1 MKSKLYKLQINR
13 IFWAVLFLML
23 ITSGNVFS
31 QWIIYDASVVPLE
44 NGAPTFTRSNTSVSS
59 EIFDS
64 WSTIVVDPDN
74 ADNNLMQ
81 FLDNATNQRGM
92 WRSNLPSG
100 TSKLTFIAKLK
111 AYDYANLNW
120 TMDIDFDFGGAR
132 EQFFIMNSD
141 QIRVRRGTDTT
152 HDLPVDFDLTNWNT
166 FRFVF
171 DNEADPKTF
180 KVYLNES
187 ATPFIEATPASAGS
201 NNYFRFGNG
210 DNSKT
215 VGFLMDWII
224 WDTTGAYAPG
234 EGAAIPDPVV
244 TPSWNADLA
253 ELKADAADI
262 AGFGADVLTYEVV
275 LPVGTTD
282 VPVVTATASDPEA
295 SVLITPATEI
305 PGSTTILVT
314 AENGTTQKTYTVDFR
329 IISDVA
335 TLDGISVDGAA
346 LTGFDPTVLTYEVI
360 LPLETTTDVPEVT
373 AVATGP
379 NADIVVTP
387 ATALPGQTTILV
399 TAEDGIAKQTYTV
412 NFVLVSI
419 DATLSDISADA
430 ASIPG
435 FDPAV
440 FEYNLFYPVGTTA
453 VPVITATA
461 SNAEATVAITQ
472 ATAFPGTATIVVTA
486 EDGATELTYTVNLL
500 TGSSDATLANLLVAG
515 AAIEGFA
522 ADVLEY
528 FLVYP
533 VGTTDVPVITAEATD
548 ANADVV
554 ITSATAIPGVTT
566 IVVTAEDNFTV
577 LTYTVNIRNISIDA
591 DLSDL
596 LINGTTVE
604 GFAPDV
610 LSYDIE
616 LSAGTV
622 DVPLVTAV
630 AADEN
635 AEVVIDPATELPG
648 TTTVVIT
655 AEDDTTKKT
664 YTINFT
670 VKEGPL
676 AWRVYDASVLPD
688 AHIPLFS
695 ESNVS
700 GTGNNALVTDP
711 DDAENSF
718 LELITPA
725 VGDNFMWRTP
735 LQPETPGVTFVMKVK
750 AANDQ
755 SRRVVELD
763 IHHNGIRERMYINRE
778 ENRLRLQHGIGGGDG
793 GEIPAPE
800 GVSLSDWNVYRITK
814 SEGDIKLYLNEDP
827 TPIAV
832 GTTTQATTSQYF
844 RFGDGN
850 GSHNI
855 AALIDWI
862 IWDETGAY
870 APGEGSPIPTKVV
883 TPNWDATITELL
895 VDGTLIAGFAPDST
909 NYDIILPD
917 GTTDIPVVSA
927 TISNPDAQMV
937 VTQATELPGVATV
950 TVTAVNGFTVNTYD
964 VTLRFISSNAAL
976 AGIKLGTD
984 SLAGFDTE
992 VLVYDVVLPEGTTV
1006 APEVSANAADANAT
1020 VEITQADVLPGAAT
1034 IKVTAEDG
1042 TTVETYT
1049 INFTIATNVW
1059 ELTENSFRMYP
1070 NPANSTLNI
1079 EWSQNVQERV
1089 LQVINVNGQVVLHK
1103 QSSSN
1108 QEILDISL
1116 LEQGVYIL
1124 QIKSEYGQARK
1135 LFIKQ

>member
-1 MKSKLYKLQINR
+1 MKRKNYSFRLNR
-13 IFWAVLFLML
+13 IFWAVIL
-23 ITSGNVFS
+23 IMGLTSGNAFS

-44 NGAPTFTRSNTSVSS
+44 NGAPTFTRSNVSSVSS
-59 EIFDS
+59 EIFDT
-64 WSTIVVDPDN
+64 WSTIIVDPDN

-81 FLDNATNQRGM
+81 FLDNAAGQRGM

-100 TSKLTFIAKLK
+100 TSKLTFVAKLK

-120 TMDIDFDFGGAR
+120 TLDIDFDFGGAR

-152 HDLPVDFDLTNWNT
+152 HDLPIGFDLSAWNT

-171 DNEADPKTF
+171 DNEADPKTV

-187 ATPFIEATPASAGS
+187 ATPFIEANPAAGS

-210 DNSKT
+210 DSNRT

-234 EGAAIPDPVV
+234 EGTAIPNPVV

-253 ELKADAADI
+253 ELKADAVDI
-262 AGFGADVLTYEVV
+262 TGFGADVLTYEVV
-275 LPVGTTD
+275 LPAGTTD
-282 VPVVTATASDPEA
+282 VPVVTAAAGDPEA
-295 SVLITPATEI
+295 TVLITPATQI

-314 AENGTTQKTYTVDFR
+314 AENGTTTKTYTVDFR
-329 IISDVA
+329 LISDVA

-346 LTGFDPTVLTYEVI
+346 LTGFDPTVLVYEVT
-360 LPLETTTDVPEVT
+360 LPLETTVGVPEVT

-379 NADIVVTP
+379 NADVVITP
-387 ATALPGQTTILV
+387 ATDLPGQTAIVV

-412 NFVLVSI
+412 NFVLVSV
-419 DATLSDISADA
+419 DATLSGISADA

-453 VPVITATA
+453 VPEITATA

-500 TGSSDATLANLLVAG
+500 TGSSDATLANLLVSG
-515 AAIEGFA
+515 VTIEGFA

-533 VGTTDVPVITAEATD
+533 AGTTDVPVITAEATD
-548 ANADVV
+548 VNADVV
-554 ITSATAIPGVTT
+554 ITPATAIPGVTT
-566 IVVTAEDNFTV
+566 IVVTAEDNFTT
-577 LTYTVNIRNISIDA
+577 LTYTVNIRNISVDA

-604 GFAPDV
+604 GFAADV
-610 LSYDIE
+610 LTYDIE

-622 DVPLVTAV
+622 DVPVVTSI

-635 AEVVIDPATELPG
+635 AEAVITPATELPG
-648 TTTVVIT
+648 TTTIVVT
-655 AEDDTTKKT
+655 AEDETTKKT

-676 AWRVYDASVLPD
+676 AWRVYDATNLPTD
-688 AHIPLFS
+688 QIPLFRK
-695 ESNVS
+695 SN
-700 GTGNNALVTDP
+700 TGGAGATNVIKADP
-711 DDAENSF
+711 DDETNYF
-718 LELITPA
+718 LEFVTATEGDNWMWATDLQDNTPA
-725 VGDNFMWRTP
+725 V
-735 LQPETPGVTFVMKVK
+735 TFVWRAK
-750 AANDQ
+750 AANDV
-755 SRRVVELD
+755 SLRVMEFDV
-763 IHHNGIRERMYINRE
+763 HHNGLRERVYINRVD
-778 ENRLRLQHGIGGGDG
+778 NRLRLNESIGTA
-793 GEIPAPE
+793 EIDAPE
-800 GVSLSDWNVYRITK
+800 GVNLSDWNTYRFTK
-814 SEGDIKLYLNEDP
+814 SEGIVKLYLNENP
-827 TPIAV
+827 VPIAMD
-832 GTTTQATTSQYF
+832 TTTKSTSSQYF

-850 GSHNI
+850 GSYNS

-862 IWDETGAY
+862 VWDESGAY

-883 TPNWDATITELL
+883 TPNWDATITELKL
-895 VDGTLIAGFAPDST
+895 DGTLIEGFKPDST
-909 NYDIILPD
+909 YYDIILPD
-917 GTTDIPVVSA
+917 GTTDIPVISA

-950 TVTAVNGFTVNTYD
+950 MVTAINGFTVNTYD

-1034 IKVTAEDG
+1034 IKVTAEDS
-1042 TTVETYT
+1042 TTVKTYT
-1049 INFTIATNVW
+1049 INFTIATDVW
-1059 ELTENSFRMYP
+1059 EITENAFRMYP

-1108 QEILDISL
+1108 QEILDISF

-1124 QIKSEYGQARK
+1124 QIKSEFGQARK